1 VVATQ
6 KLPQGE
12 FWYIYQGGS
21 GNSDSRGSFTLSTVQ
36 LAALAQDVVVQ
47 TMKAPLDTTA
57 KCSDPPWLVKQFAQY
72 KVSGC
77 DSRIWDVVPF
87 DIQGGHKDIEGA
99 RTTVTYTLTDEKK
112 TETAATIQKNYMQA
126 FKALGLAI
134 LSDPNDANNV
144 IVSSKTPAG
153 GFWFHYQHG
162 SGNDQDTGSYD
173 LTTVQVTPFPQVV
186 QAQLM
191 KTGLT
196 PQPKGCKNPDWLVKQ
211 FPYFAVGDCS
221 YRDFDQLTLTLPNGQ
236 KKVLAGRILDAH
248 YTLSDQARVPTA
260 LYVWKNYANALQAI
274 GAKLVSD
281 PKDADTGIWM
291 QTTPQGEY
299 WYIYGKS
306 SGNAESVGSYV
317 LTTVQVGGPPPKA
330 CTLEVYGINFD
341 FNKATLRPE
350 SEPVLRQLLAMFN
363 ADQNYFAELGGHT
376 DNVGTAAYNQKLSE
390 ARAVAV
396 KAWLVSHGIGEQ
408 RITPKGYGDTRPLVP
423 NTTDANRFK
432 NRRVELK
439 RANCK

>member
-1 VVATQ
+1 
-6 KLPQGE
+6 
-12 FWYIYQGGS
+12 
-21 GNSDSRGSFTLSTVQ
+21 
-36 LAALAQDVVVQ
+36 
-47 TMKAPLDTTA
+47 
-57 KCSDPPWLVKQFAQY
+57 VKQFAQY
-72 KVSGC
+72 KVSSC

-87 DIQGGHKDIEGA
+87 ELQGGHKDIEGA

-112 TETAATIQKNYMQA
+112 TETAATIQKNYVQA
-126 FKALGLAI
+126 FKALGLGV
-134 LSDPNDANNV
+134 LSDPTDANSV
-144 IVSSKTPAG
+144 VVSSKTPAG
-153 GFWFHYQHG
+153 GFWFHYEHG
-162 SGNDQDTGSYD
+162 SGNDQSTGSYD

-191 KTGLT
+191 KAGLT

-211 FPYFAVGDCS
+211 FPYFAIGDCS
-221 YRDFDQLTLTLPNGQ
+221 YRDFDQLTLTMPNGT
-236 KKVLAGRILDAH
+236 KKVLAGRMLDTH
-248 YTLSDQARVPTA
+248 FTLSDEARVPTA
-260 LYVWKNYANALQAI
+260 LYVWKNYANALQTI

-281 PKDADTGIWM
+281 PKESDTAIWT
-291 QTTPQGEY
+291 QTTPQGEF

-306 SGNAESVGSYV
+306 SGNSASVGSYS

-350 SEPVLRQLLAMFN
+350 SEPVLRQLLAMFS
-363 ADQNYFAELGGHT
+363 ADQSYFAELGGHT